1 MAEKRRFE
9 FFLLRYVPHAVRQR
23 FVDFGLILK
32 EAGDGEGFFGV
43 RFARGWRGVQS
54 LDPYADVDVLE
65 ALERE
70 ITGQLS
76 TLKDRQVFLRWLEDT
91 HSNAIQLSPVQACL
105 VDDPVKEIEL
115 LASAYLTE
123 PELVPSV
130 ERKESGR
137 RVILSKMQ
145 SDFEREGIWD
155 LLIRGI
161 PVNEYTRADDSFK
174 FDFGYRVGDTLKL
187 FHAVSLRASVN
198 TAIEVASRYKKV
210 APLMADRRKVSSLLT
225 AVIEDDLDR
234 GEERISYTLGAM
246 GREGIRIAAVA
257 EMPGIAEV
265 ARRELRV

>member
-1 MAEKRRFE
+1 MAERRRFE

-32 EAGDGEGFFGV
+32 EVGDGDGFFGV

-54 LDPYADVDVLE
+54 LDPHADVEVLE

-76 TLKDRQVFLRWLEDT
+76 SLKDREVLLRWLEDS

-115 LASAYLTE
+115 LTSVYLNE
-123 PELVPSV
+123 PELVPST

-137 RVILSKMQ
+137 RVILHKMQ
-145 SDFEREGIWD
+145 SEFERVGVWD
-155 LLIRGI
+155 VLQHGI
-161 PVNEYTRADDSFK
+161 PVNEYTRTDDSFK
-174 FDFGYRVGDTLKL
+174 FDFGYRVGDTLKI

-198 TAIEVASRYKKV
+198 AAIEVASRHKKV
-210 APLMADRRKVSSLLT
+210 APLMAEKQRVSSLLT

-246 GREGIRIAAVA
+246 IGEGIRVAVVA
-257 EMPGIAEV
+257 EMPMIAEV

>member
-23 FVDFGLILK
+23 FVDFGLILR
-32 EAGDGEGFFGV
+32 EAGDGDRFVGV
-43 RFARGWRGVQS
+43 RFARGWRGVRS
-54 LDPYADVDVLE
+54 LDPHADVDVLE

-70 ITGQLS
+70 IAGQLS
-76 TLKDRQVFLRWLEDT
+76 SLKDRDVLLRWLEDT
-91 HSNAIQLSPVQACL
+91 HSNAVQLSPAQACL

-115 LASAYLTE
+115 LASVYLSE
-123 PELVPSV
+123 PELVPSI

-137 RVILSKMQ
+137 RVILNKMQ
-145 SDFEREGIWD
+145 SEFERVGILD

-161 PVNEYTRADDSFK
+161 PVNEYTRTDDSFK

-198 TAIEVASRYKKV
+198 TAIELASRYRKI
-210 APLMADRRKVSSLLT
+210 APLMADRQKMNSSLT

-234 GEERISYTLGAM
+234 GEERTSYTLGAM
-246 GREGIRIAAVA
+246 GKEGIRIAAVG
-257 EMPGIAEV
+257 EMPRIAEV